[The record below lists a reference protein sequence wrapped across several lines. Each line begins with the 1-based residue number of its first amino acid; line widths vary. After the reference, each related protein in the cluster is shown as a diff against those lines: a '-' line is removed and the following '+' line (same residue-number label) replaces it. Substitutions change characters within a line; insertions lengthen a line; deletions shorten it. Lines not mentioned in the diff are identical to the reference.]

1 MTCLLPLITDA
12 DRKRSKL
19 VVSYQSLSIAISRYL
34 SKSNGCHILP
44 KNAIEWFCRII
55 RSLQRTKI
63 SVFKNTVPKTRWL
76 TLYFTIQDGVTGDI
90 LQESKKK
97 EKSTAQIW
105 LLIAISRT
113 CCIGRICCKGHFP
126 DIESVGL
133 HFFYVKSSV
142 KLIIRDPTC
151 SASDVWPR
159 RIQKISILRCLS
171 SESLQLSFSP

>member
-1 MTCLLPLITDA
+1 MAVIYYRKTPLNGFVGLFVVYSG
-12 DRKRSKL
+12 RKYPFSK
-19 VVSYQSLSIAISRYL
+19 I
-34 SKSNGCHILP
+34 
-44 KNAIEWFCRII
+44 
-55 RSLQRTKI
+55 
-63 SVFKNTVPKTRWL
+63 PKTRWL